1 MAILICFGPETHPNA
16 AMPAKIIRILGIQGS
31 ASARECGECAASL
44 WEYNAGNNHNNCSY
58 ILKDDIITTGNKP
71 LIGNKNSRP
80 AGKGRPPPPLHAA
93 TAALPA
99 PPAHKFEFEFE
110 VFRSHVFRNPEHVYQ
125 DPC

>member
-1 MAILICFGPETHPNA
+1 MHPNA
-16 AMPAKIIRILGIQGS
+16 AMPAKIIAIIGIQGS
-31 ASARECGECAASL
+31 ASARECGEWAASL
-44 WEYNAGNNHNNCSY
+44 WEYNARNIHNNSSY

-80 AGKGRPPPPLHAA
+80 AGKGRPPPPLRAA

-110 VFRSHVFRNPEHVYQ
+110 F
-125 DPC
+125 